1 MTKCYTWISKY
12 NGCRDR
18 CAFKAR
24 VNPLEADVGNCV
36 IGECNFL
43 LPIMCDREDDGGMC
57 SYDYEPSSLGD
68 QCHRS
73 CSNIITCQLL
83 DNGDG
88 CVKKRTEAE
97 FDACFDTCVLELPP
111 TPAPTFP
118 PVVASNETNATTFVQ
133 SDTDKVVQVSA
144 RVEKTVRPAVQPAD
158 ATHVRL

>member
-1 MTKCYTWISKY
+1 MTKCYTWISQY

-18 CAFKAR
+18 CAFQAR

-36 IGECNFL
+36 IGECQFL

-57 SYDYEPSSLGD
+57 SFDSEPESLGD

-73 CSNIITCQLL
+73 CSNILTCQLL

-88 CVKKRTEAE
+88 CANKRTEAE
-97 FDACFDTCVLELPP
+97 FDQCFDSCVLELPP

-118 PVVASNETNATTFVQ
+118 PAPAALSNETAEAPAPEAPALVERYA
-133 SDTDKVVQVSA
+133 DK
-144 RVEKTVRPAVQPAD
+144 AVQA
-158 ATHVRL
+158 ARLGTAN